1 MYKVFIQDR
10 PIFFI
15 SNAEMNNFEGIFI
28 TQNTA
33 NQMQALVLDLVDK
46 TPPDV
51 YVFITGEDPALGIE
65 TFFSNYDQVEAAG
78 GIVRRKDKYLFIK
91 RNGRWDIPKGKME
104 RGENPR
110 ETAQREIEEECGIV
124 GPEVGPLI
132 LVTYHTYDYKGKPT
146 IKKTYWYELTY
157 DGPRKG
163 TPQLEEGITKVSWK
177 NADKIDKVLE
187 NTFVSIM
194 DVISAYFTTPTAIPE
209 PQEE

>member
-15 SNAEMNNFEGIFI
+15 SSAEIKNFEGIFI
-28 TQNTA
+28 TQDAA
-33 NQMQALVLDLVDK
+33 NQMQGLILDLVDK
-46 TPPDV
+46 TPRDI

-65 TFFSNYDQVEAAG
+65 TFFAGYDQVEAAG
-78 GIVRRKDKYLFIK
+78 GIVKRKDKYLFIK

-104 RGENPR
+104 KGENPR
-110 ETAQREIEEECGIV
+110 ETAQREIEEECGIE
-124 GPEVGPLI
+124 GPKVEGLI

-177 NADKIDKVLE
+177 SMDKIDKVLE
-187 NTFVSIM
+187 NTFVSIV
-194 DVISAYFTTPTAIPE
+194 DVIAAYFHTDTAVLEINT
-209 PQEE
+209 